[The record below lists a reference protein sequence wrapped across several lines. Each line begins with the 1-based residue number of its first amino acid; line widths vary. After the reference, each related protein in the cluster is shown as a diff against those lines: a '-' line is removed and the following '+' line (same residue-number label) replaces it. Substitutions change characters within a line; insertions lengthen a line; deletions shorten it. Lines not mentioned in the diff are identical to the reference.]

1 MQIGAKGIENMLITS
16 ICDYGVE
23 KKVGLKKHRSAKYIS
38 ILFRVDFRLKYILV
52 GWND

>member
-23 KKVGLKKHRSAKYIS
+23 KKSRFEETQICKIS
-38 ILFRVDFRLKYILV
+38 FHFV
-52 GWND
+52 